1 MLKEKIKEKN
11 DNKKVQKIESNAP
24 QDKKNMK
31 KDDIDSKSVVNAK
44 GSSDKKTKKK
54 NAVTKEVN

>member
-1 MLKEKIKEKN
+1 MRQRKKKSSGVLKEKIKEKN

-31 KDDIDSKSVVNAK
+31 KDDIDSKSVLNAK
-44 GSSDKKTKKK
+44 G
-54 NAVTKEVN
+54 